1 MRRSSRNIGLN
12 RFPTIRSS
20 TDIPSPGI
28 RSTCLTPGRFIA
40 ARWEIQ
46 RPGLQYRT
54 GCCSPSWRLS
64 LTFKPKVADVSW
76 PTATARGNSPG
87 LTQTD
92 VMMWHLAKG
101 GEALLSSYSVC
112 PEERSRCQDRPVRG
126 LERRCPSCAEYMS
139 RANHTV
145 SSSNN
150 SYFRVPTRGRIW
162 NNGQRTLHP
171 ISRSISPLPLERA
184 GVPPPPFS
192 PPALLYPF
200 QTSQDQLFMRVA
212 ALVRVSTALMLMH
225 SRPPLT

>member
-20 TDIPSPGI
+20 SDIPSPGI
-28 RSTCLTPGRFIA
+28 RSTCLTSGRFIA
-40 ARWEIQ
+40 ARWEIR

-76 PTATARGNSPG
+76 PTCRGRLQPPEEFARTGPNRRD
-87 LTQTD
+87 D
-92 VMMWHLAKG
+92 VASRKRWRG
-101 GEALLSSYSVC
+101 LLSPYSVC
-112 PEERSRCQDRPVRG
+112 PKERSRCQDRPVRG
-126 LERRCPSCAEYMS
+126 LERRCPSCAEYMT

-145 SSSNN
+145 CSSNN

-171 ISRSISPLPLERA
+171 ISRPISLPTGA
-184 GVPPPPFS
+184 GRS
-192 PPALLYPF
+192 PPLIHRQRCYTHFRRHKINCSCA
-200 QTSQDQLFMRVA
+200 
-212 ALVRVSTALMLMH
+212 
-225 SRPPLT
+225 